1 MTSNNNTLKSGTP
14 TKKKTLAGI
23 RKERQQVEAKK
34 KVQERKDGQAIR
46 KKYKNKKK
54 ITRGGNTL

>member
-14 TKKKTLAGI
+14 TKKKTLVGI
-23 RKERQQVEAKK
+23 RKERQEAIAREKAKNKK
-34 KVQERKDGQAIR
+34 DSTAIR

-54 ITRGGNTL
+54 

>member
-14 TKKKTLAGI
+14 TKKTTIAGI
-23 RKERQQVEAKK
+23 RKERQQAEAKK
-34 KVQERKDGQAIR
+34 KAQERKDSIAIR

-54 ITRGGNTL
+54 

>member
-14 TKKKTLAGI
+14 TKKTTIAAI

-34 KVQERKDGQAIR
+34 KAQERKDGQAIR

-54 ITRGGNTL
+54 